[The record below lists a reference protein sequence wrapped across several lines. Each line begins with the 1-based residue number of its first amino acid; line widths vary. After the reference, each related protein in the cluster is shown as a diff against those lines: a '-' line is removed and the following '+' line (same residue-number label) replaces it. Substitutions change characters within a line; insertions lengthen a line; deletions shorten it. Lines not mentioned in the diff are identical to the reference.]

1 MIHDCEERRLINITL
16 EVSIQNQN
24 AMNLYEKFGFE
35 KKAIREK
42 YYQGIDGILM
52 EKELIK

>member
-1 MIHDCEERRLINITL
+1 MIHDCEKRQLINITL
-16 EVSIQNQN
+16 EVSTENQK
-24 AMNLYEKFGFE
+24 AINLYEKFEFK
-35 KKAIREK
+35 KKAMREK